1 MTPELKALE
10 NEIFKPRS
18 TRRIS
23 LIREA
28 WAAYMATL
36 DPPATLGSRVVDWLK
51 KSVGG

>member
-10 NEIFKPRS
+10 NEIFKYRPA
-18 TRRIS
+18 RRIR

-36 DPPATLGSRVVDWLK
+36 EPPATLGRRVVDWLK
-51 KSVGG
+51 KSVG